1 MKKILYSLLAVNLV
15 GCTANDKLSDES
27 SLMPSIE
34 HNERINPQNELDRY
48 LYNNVEKPYNI
59 SVLYQFIEE
68 EVDRTYT
75 FSPVRYEKAV
85 EFANIF
91 KYLFI
96 EPYVKMTSQKFLNEH
111 SFRTLILIGDP
122 AFNPNGSK
130 LVGLAVAGVK
140 IHLTEINNTEPNNI
154 YWLNDN
160 ILVTLYHENAHTWHQ
175 SIRFD
180 PEYERISGNDYKG
193 GNWTTS
199 WQGEDYLKA
208 GFITGYS
215 SFNKDE
221 DFVELLARYIVFF
234 NADLDGCNCATTDQS
249 KWGRNSSDP
258 DLQSFPDGYDAVAY
272 YNWRNKRWNYGL
284 LYDNR
289 YVNYDSSQVWQEVM
303 ERANTKIRDTEQYTG
318 KEKIEQKIAIMKNYL
333 STTWNIDLDALRAE
347 IRSRYPYVVGKDF
360 YGNTVPRKDFSNLND
375 N

>member
-175 SIRFD
+175 AKLFST
-180 PEYERISGNDYKG
+180 EYERISATDYKRD
-193 GNWTTS
+193 NWITAWDRNTS
-199 WQGEDYLKA
+199 NFLPA
-208 GFITGYS
+208 GFITAYS
-215 SFNKDE
+215 SYNSNE
-221 DFVELLARYIVFF
+221 DFVELLARYIVYY
-234 NADLDGCNCATTDQS
+234 NATLDCGCATTDTS
-249 KWGRNSSDP
+249 LDTNG
-258 DLQSFPDGYDAVAY
+258 DGFNDALYTAWKAKFTNYGSLYDGE
-272 YNWRNKRWNYGL
+272 WNYYESSKVWEEEL
-284 LYDNR
+284 R
-289 YVNYDSSQVWQEVM
+289 RADS
-303 ERANTKIRDTEQYTG
+303 KIRPTETYTG
-318 KEKIEQKIAIMKNYL
+318 KQKIEQKLAILKKYL
-333 STTWNIDLDALRAE
+333 TDEWHINLDELRAE
-347 IRSRYPYVVGKDF
+347 IRSRYPYVVGSDF
-360 YGNTVPRKDFSNLND
+360 EGNPVPRKDFSVLTD
-375 N
+375 D

>member
-1 MKKILYSLLAVNLV
+1 MKKILYSLLAVSLV

-234 NADLDGCNCATTDQS
+234 NADL
-249 KWGRNSSDP
+249 
-258 DLQSFPDGYDAVAY
+258 
-272 YNWRNKRWNYGL
+272 
-284 LYDNR
+284 
-289 YVNYDSSQVWQEVM
+289 
-303 ERANTKIRDTEQYTG
+303 
-318 KEKIEQKIAIMKNYL
+318 
-333 STTWNIDLDALRAE
+333 
-347 IRSRYPYVVGKDF
+347 
-360 YGNTVPRKDFSNLND
+360 
-375 N
+375 

>member
-1 MKKILYSLLAVNLV
+1 MKL
-15 GCTANDKLSDES
+15 
-27 SLMPSIE
+27 
-34 HNERINPQNELDRY
+34 
-48 LYNNVEKPYNI
+48 
-59 SVLYQFIEE
+59 
-68 EVDRTYT
+68 
-75 FSPVRYEKAV
+75 
-85 EFANIF
+85 
-91 KYLFI
+91 
-96 EPYVKMTSQKFLNEH
+96 TSQKFLNEH

-180 PEYERISGNDYKG
+180 PEYERISANDYKG

-234 NADLDGCNCATTDQS
+234 NADLDGCNCATSDQS
-249 KWGRNSSDP
+249 KWAKNSTNP
-258 DLQSFPDGYDAVAY
+258 DLQGIPDGYDAVAY
-272 YNWRNKRWNYGL
+272 YNWRNKRWNYGY
-284 LYDNR
+284 LYDSQYR
-289 YVNYDSSQVWQEVM
+289 NYDSAQVWQDVLA
-303 ERANTKIRDTEQYTG
+303 RADEKIRDTEQYTG

-333 STTWNIDLDALRAE
+333 STTWHIDLDALRAE

-360 YGNTVPRKDFSNLND
+360 DGNEVTKKDFTKLND

>member
-1 MKKILYSLLAVNLV
+1 MKKILYSLLAVSLV

-175 SIRFD
+175 AKLFST
-180 PEYERISGNDYKG
+180 EYERISATDYKRD
-193 GNWTTS
+193 NWITAWDRNTS
-199 WQGEDYLKA
+199 NFLPA
-208 GFITGYS
+208 GFITAYS
-215 SFNKDE
+215 SYNSNE
-221 DFVELLARYIVFF
+221 DFVELLAR
-234 NADLDGCNCATTDQS
+234 
-249 KWGRNSSDP
+249 
-258 DLQSFPDGYDAVAY
+258 
-272 YNWRNKRWNYGL
+272 
-284 LYDNR
+284 
-289 YVNYDSSQVWQEVM
+289 
-303 ERANTKIRDTEQYTG
+303 
-318 KEKIEQKIAIMKNYL
+318 
-333 STTWNIDLDALRAE
+333 
-347 IRSRYPYVVGKDF
+347 
-360 YGNTVPRKDFSNLND
+360 
-375 N
+375 